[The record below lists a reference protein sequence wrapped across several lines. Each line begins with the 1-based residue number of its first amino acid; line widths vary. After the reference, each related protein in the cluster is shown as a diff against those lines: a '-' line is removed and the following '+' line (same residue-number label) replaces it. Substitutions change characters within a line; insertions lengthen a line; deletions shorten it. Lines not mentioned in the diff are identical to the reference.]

1 MFSENRFT
9 LRAEYVLRSSHECAA
24 EMGHGYVGSEH
35 ILLGL
40 LRESEGKA
48 AKILTGA
55 GVSPKEVRAK
65 ICENIGMGA
74 AAKNTV
80 QGLTPCARRIVKSAY
95 TEAEK
100 SGSGCIGTEH
110 LLLGI
115 LHEEGSAAKKLLLL
129 MNTDIQKIRRALLS
143 SNSDSDADYRRGEVR
158 QNREKGEMKL
168 LKTFGRDMCALASE
182 GKLDPVIGR
191 EAELD
196 RTIQILARRTKNNP
210 LLLGDPGVGKTA
222 IVEGLASRI
231 ASGAVPK
238 PIAGKRI
245 YMLDISGVVAGTKY
259 RGEFEERVKAILRE
273 VSRAR
278 DIILFIDEIHTIV
291 GAGSAEGAID
301 AANILKPAMS
311 RREIQVIGATTFD
324 EYRKY
329 IQRDSALDRRFQPIE
344 LCEPSA
350 EQAFEILSGLRKKY
364 EEHHKI
370 GITDEAIRT
379 AIDLSVRYI
388 NDRRLPDKAIDLID
402 EAASRARLYTSAP
415 PPRMQ
420 ELETEVVKAVEQKEI
435 CARAQ
440 NFEAAASFR
449 DREIRLRGELA
460 AVSAGWQKIIEGKA
474 EVDSESIARVVS
486 EQSGVP
492 VSQITES
499 ESLRLLK
506 LEQMLGE
513 RVVGQR
519 NAIVAVSHAIRR
531 GRTGLS
537 DPKRPIGSFLF
548 AGPTGVGKTEL
559 CRALAET
566 VFGDEK
572 KLIRIDMSE
581 YMEKHELSKLIGSPP
596 GYVGY
601 DEGGTLTDKVRRAP
615 YSVVLFD
622 EIEKAHP
629 DVTNLLLQILEDGIL
644 TDSHGK
650 QTDFKNTII
659 VMTSNVGAVR
669 MSAGVVGFSAGA
681 GAEFKELQK
690 SVMSDIRR
698 SFRPELVNRIDEIIV
713 FDKLSERDVSQIC
726 GIMLKK
732 TSERAKK
739 IGIQLEISDEAR
751 TLLVR
756 QGYDD
761 KYGARPLRR
770 TIQNSIEDVLA
781 EEYLKN
787 EQRGGRYSFFAD
799 GDEIKTEYTELM

>member
-1 MFSENRFT
+1 MFFENRFT
-9 LRAEYVLRSSHECAA
+9 LRAESVLRSSHECAA

-35 ILLGL
+35 ILMGL
-40 LRESEGKA
+40 LREKEGRA
-48 AKILTGA
+48 AKILTDA
-55 GVSPKEVRAK
+55 GVSPKDVRKK
-65 ICENIGMGA
+65 ICENTGMGT

-80 QGLTPCARRIVKSAY
+80 QGLTPCARRIVKNAY

-100 SGSGCIGTEH
+100 SGIGCIGTEH

-115 LHEEGSAAKKLLLL
+115 LSEEICAAKKILLLL
-129 MNTDIQKIRRALLS
+129 DVDVQKIRRALLS
-143 SNSDSDADYRRGEVR
+143 SNSESDADYRRGEVR

-191 EAELD
+191 DAEID

-210 LLLGDPGVGKTA
+210 ILLGDPGVGKTA
-222 IVEGLASRI
+222 VVEGLAARI
-231 ASGAVPK
+231 ASGTVPK

-259 RGEFEERVKAILRE
+259 RGEFEERVKAILKE
-273 VSRAR
+273 ASRAR

-311 RREIQVIGATTFD
+311 RREIQIIGATTFD

-329 IQRDSALDRRFQPIE
+329 IQRDSALDRRFQHVE
-344 LCEPSA
+344 LREPSA
-350 EQAFEILSGLRKKY
+350 EQTFEILSGLRKKY

-370 GITDEAIRT
+370 AITDEAIQA

-402 EAASRARLYTSAP
+402 EAASRARIYTSAP

-420 ELETEVVKAVEQKEI
+420 ELEAEIAKAVEQKQI

-449 DREIRLRGELA
+449 DREIRLRDELS
-460 AVSAGWQKIIEGKA
+460 AVSAGWQKVIEGKA
-474 EVDSESIARVVS
+474 SVDSENIAYVVS

-492 VSQITES
+492 VSRITEC
-499 ESLRLLK
+499 ESLKLLK
-506 LEQMLGE
+506 LEQELSE
-513 RVVGQR
+513 RVIGQKD
-519 NAIVAVSHAIRR
+519 AVASVSRAIRR

-559 CRALAET
+559 CRALAEA

-644 TDSHGK
+644 TDSHGR
-650 QTDFKNTII
+650 QADFKNTII
-659 VMTSNVGAVR
+659 VMTSNVGATR
-669 MSAGVVGFSAGA
+669 MSAGTVGFSAGA
-681 GAEFKELQK
+681 NSEFKELKK
-690 SVMSDIRR
+690 SVMADIRR
-698 SFRPELVNRIDEIIV
+698 SFRPELVNRIDEIIM
-713 FDKLSERDVSQIC
+713 FNKLSENDILQIF
-726 GIMLKK
+726 GIMLGK

-739 IGIQLEISDEAR
+739 LGIQLEISDE
-751 TLLVR
+751 VR
-756 QGYDD
+756 AFIVKQGFDD

-770 TIQNSIEDVLA
+770 TIQRTIEDVLA
-781 EEYLKN
+781 EEYLRNKQKKGLYRFKASEN
-787 EQRGGRYSFFAD
+787 
-799 GDEIKTEYTELM
+799 EIKTEYTELM